1 MFNKMTIH
9 EYYYNDDN
17 RRLYVEFSTKE
28 DGDKFYRT
36 IELGFDEVEFYS
48 PEIITEDDMG
58 EIDEDFVIDLIN
70 QYFKDNDLPDEI
82 IS

>member
-82 IS
+82 IL